1 MLVIG
6 LTGGIG
12 SGKTAATDH
21 FKTHG
26 ITIVDADIVARQ
38 IVEPGTPAL
47 DKIREHFGNAV
58 IQDDGQLDRRALREI
73 VFASPEERKWLESL
87 THPLIGQEIF
97 RQLQASQ
104 SPYTLLVSPLLFE
117 SGQSRMASRVV
128 LVDAPVEAQISRT
141 VTRDNT
147 TESGARA
154 IVDAQMSRD
163 ERRQKA
169 DDIILND
176 KDLAHL
182 HAQVDA
188 LHEQYLALATHAQPQ
203 IAKHQKE
210 P

>member
-12 SGKTAATDH
+12 SGKTAATDR
-21 FKTHG
+21 FKSHG

-47 DKIREHFGNAV
+47 TKIREHFGDNV
-58 IQDDGQLDRRALREI
+58 ISSDGQLDRRALREI
-73 VFASPEERKWLESL
+73 VFANPEERKWLEAL

-128 LVDAPVEAQISRT
+128 LVDAPIEAQISRT
-141 VTRDNT
+141 VQRDNT
-147 TESGARA
+147 TEAGARA
-154 IVDAQMSRD
+154 IVEAQMSR
-163 ERRQKA
+163 EQRLSKA
-169 DDIILND
+169 DDIIHND
-176 KDLAHL
+176 QNLDHL
-182 HAQVDA
+182 YAQVDA
-188 LHEQYLALATHAQPQ
+188 LHQQYLVLANQA
-203 IAKHQKE
+203 
-210 P
+210 